1 MMRRKFLRNAAGVM
15 GSTLLSEVALGL
27 GSGAIIHEGSHKLGH
42 LPHNASTPIDASE
55 FHRIRRYATLPGFP
69 GTKIAYV
76 ERGSGQV
83 ALFLHGYP
91 LNGFQWRGAM
101 ERLSPYRRC
110 IAPDFMGMGY
120 TQAAAT
126 QDLSPISQADMLAAL
141 LDHLHV
147 DKVDLIANDSG
158 GEMAQVFL
166 ARHMDRVRTLLLTN
180 CDVDE
185 NNPPDLFKPMIEAAR
200 KGQLADA
207 FLLPQLRDKSIARSP
222 NGMGVAF
229 THPEALADETVDC
242 YLSPLASTPLRKEQF
257 NRYTVGVGV
266 NELVALRERLTQFHG
281 PARMVWGTGDPLFP
295 AKWAQ
300 WLDRTLPGSRGVRTV
315 EGANLFFPEE
325 MPELIAEEAVRLWG
339 ATPAPGMLL

>member
-1 MMRRKFLRNAAGVM
+1 M

-27 GSGAIIHEGSHKLGH
+27 GGGAIIHEGSHKLGR
-42 LPHNASTPIDASE
+42 PPQGASTPIDAVA
-55 FHRIRRYATLPGFP
+55 FHRMRRFATLPGFA
-69 GTKIAYV
+69 GTKIAYI
-76 ERGSGQV
+76 ERGSGQA

-91 LNGFQWRGAM
+91 LNGFQWRGAV

-126 QDLSPISQADMLAAL
+126 QDLSPASQADMLASL
-141 LDHLHV
+141 LDHLRV
-147 DKVDLIANDSG
+147 DKADLIANDSG
-158 GEMAQVFL
+158 GEIAQLFL

-185 NNPPDLFKPMIEAAR
+185 NNPPVLFKPMIEAAR

-207 FLLPQLRDKSIARSP
+207 FLLPQLRDKAIARSAK
-222 NGMGVAF
+222 GMGVAF
-229 THPEALADETVDC
+229 THPEALADETVEC
-242 YLSPLASTPLRKEQF
+242 YLAPLASTPLRKEQF

-266 NELVALRERLTQFHG
+266 NKLVALRERLTQFHG
-281 PARMVWGTGDPLFP
+281 PARMVWGTADPLFP
-295 AKWAQ
+295 AKWAE
-300 WLDRTLPGSRGVRTV
+300 WLDHTLPGSRGVRTV

-325 MPELIAEEAVRLWG
+325 MPDLIAEEAVRLWG
-339 ATPAPGMLL
+339 VAPAPGTLL